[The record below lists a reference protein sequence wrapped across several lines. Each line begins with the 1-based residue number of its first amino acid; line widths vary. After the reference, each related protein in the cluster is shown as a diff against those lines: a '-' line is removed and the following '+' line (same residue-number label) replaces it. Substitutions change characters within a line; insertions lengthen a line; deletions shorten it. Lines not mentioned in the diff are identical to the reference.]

1 MPEPKT
7 LPSSGDLGNSNII
20 DYSLNVTI
28 RDDSSGDDIL
38 ATLPLT
44 FSRVR
49 ASETPKADE
58 QPMVQRQTLIDQGR
72 QMSVELAVDFPKS
85 LVQEEAFTLTLR
97 LLGEALNPAARGAP
111 ILRLASCRL
120 QLLEQTNLR
129 ISPNNESSYTRQ
141 HGIASADVSASK
153 DELLPV
159 ITREGL
165 DLSEILHRPSI
176 PCAFPPTFDCANI
189 CRSYGVKALIQV
201 QYEQTSSDLEFC
213 VDGVTLWPYET
224 YSKAR
229 STEEEQ
235 EYMDEDIYPD
245 EDDQPFFQAC
255 ENIYFSPWMTT
266 VLPSNLHRQ
275 PLSRP

>member
-1 MPEPKT
+1 MPEPKA
-7 LPSSGDLGNSNII
+7 LPPSGDLGNGNII
-20 DYSLNVTI
+20 DYSLKVAI
-28 RDDSSGDDIL
+28 RDDNSGDDIF

-49 ASETPKADE
+49 ASEIPKADE
-58 QPMVQRQTLIDQGR
+58 QPLVRRQTLVDPGR

-85 LVQEEAFTLTLR
+85 LVQERAFTLTLR

-129 ISPNNESSYTRQ
+129 ISPNIESSYVKQ
-141 HGIASADVSASK
+141 HGIASPDASASK

-159 ITREGL
+159 ITEEGL

-189 CRSYGVKALIQV
+189 CRSYGMKALIQV
-201 QYEQTSSDLEFC
+201 QYDQTSSDLEFC
-213 VDGVTLWPYET
+213 VDGVTVWPYET
-224 YSKAR
+224 YSMAR
-229 STEEEQ
+229 SAEEEQ
-235 EYMDEDIYPD
+235 EHMDEDIYPD
-245 EDDQPFFQAC
+245 EDNQPFF
-255 ENIYFSPWMTT
+255 
-266 VLPSNLHRQ
+266 
-275 PLSRP
+275 

>member
-7 LPSSGDLGNSNII
+7 LPPFGDLGNGNII

-28 RDDSSGDDIL
+28 RDDSSGDDIF

-44 FSRVR
+44 FSCVR
-49 ASETPKADE
+49 ASEIPKADE
-58 QPMVQRQTLIDQGR
+58 QPMLQRQTLIDQGR

-85 LVQEEAFTLTLR
+85 LVQEESFILTLR

-111 ILRLASCRL
+111 ILRLASYRL

-129 ISPNNESSYTRQ
+129 IFPSNESSYAKQ
-141 HGIASADVSASK
+141 HGIVSADASASN

-165 DLSEILHRPSI
+165 DLSGILHRPSI
-176 PCAFPPTFDCANI
+176 PCAFPPTFDCVNI
-189 CRSYGVKALIQV
+189 CRSYRVKALIQV

-224 YSKAR
+224 YAMAR
-229 STEEEQ
+229 STKEEQ

-245 EDDQPFFQAC
+245 KDDQPFF
-255 ENIYFSPWMTT
+255 
-266 VLPSNLHRQ
+266 
-275 PLSRP
+275 